1 MGSRMVSLRIK
12 GMLPAETSL
21 SKYWSALGQ
30 TVSPQP
36 GRFFN
41 RSKRDNIQK
50 IKNVINTLGQ
60 FQVTSVIW
68 LTVELEAIC
77 TILSLEPV

>member
-1 MGSRMVSLRIK
+1 MVSLRIK

-21 SKYWSALGQ
+21 SKYWSALALGQ

-36 GRFFN
+36 GRLFN
-41 RSKRDNIQK
+41 RSKHDNIQK